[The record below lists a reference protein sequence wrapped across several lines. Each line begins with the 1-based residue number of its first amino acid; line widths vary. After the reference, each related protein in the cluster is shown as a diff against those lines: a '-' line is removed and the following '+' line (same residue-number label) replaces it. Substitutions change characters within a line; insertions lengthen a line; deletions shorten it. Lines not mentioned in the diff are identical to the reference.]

1 MEKCDIET
9 DNIITGEKENSNSEK
24 VCLDDVKVKTEGNN
38 NNFRIQYKNARDTY
52 LTLFNAVV
60 VRKNRIFVNS
70 RIGALNVIKVWVI
83 RQSIT
88 DIGTGS
94 IY

>member
-1 MEKCDIET
+1 M
-9 DNIITGEKENSNSEK
+9 
-24 VCLDDVKVKTEGNN
+24 KTEGN

-88 DIGTGS
+88 DIGT
-94 IY
+94 

>member
-1 MEKCDIET
+1 MKKFNIET
-9 DNIITGEKENSNSEK
+9 DNKIT
-24 VCLDDVKVKTEGNN
+24 
-38 NNFRIQYKNARDTY
+38 
-52 LTLFNAVV
+52 VV

-88 DIGTGS
+88 DIGT
-94 IY
+94 

>member
-1 MEKCDIET
+1 MKKFNIET
-9 DNIITGEKENSNSEK
+9 DNKITGKKENSNSKK

-88 DIGTGS
+88 DIRT
-94 IY
+94 

>member
-1 MEKCDIET
+1 MKKFNIET
-9 DNIITGEKENSNSEK
+9 DNKITGKKENSNSKK
-24 VCLDDVKVKTEGNN
+24 VYLDDVKVKTEGN

-88 DIGTGS
+88 DIGT
-94 IY
+94 